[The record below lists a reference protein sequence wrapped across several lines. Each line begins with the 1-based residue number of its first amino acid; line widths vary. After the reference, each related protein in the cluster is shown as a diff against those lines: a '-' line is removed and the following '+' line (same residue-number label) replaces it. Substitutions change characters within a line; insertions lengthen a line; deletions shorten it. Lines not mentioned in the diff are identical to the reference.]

1 MVEGQEFEVIITSFA
16 EKAYFQ
22 VLEYVFEY
30 HTPKKAE
37 KIAIELLKFPLILKQ
52 FPKMGTTELIL
63 KERSENFRF
72 LLFERTER
80 LTIKILYFVDYEQN
94 VMFITD
100 FFPSEMLNKKN
111 KKAKL
116 ILSTYFTPKINLKL

>member
-1 MVEGQEFEVIITSFA
+1 MVEGKEFEVIITSFA

-52 FPKMGTTELIL
+52 FPKMGTIELIL
-63 KERSENFRF
+63 EERPEKFRF

-80 LTIKILYFVDYEQN
+80 ITVKILYFVDYERN
-94 VMFITD
+94 VIYITD
-100 FFPSEMLNKKN
+100 FFPSEMLNKKI
-111 KKAKL
+111 KKR
-116 ILSTYFTPKINLKL
+116 N